1 MPMRHYFL
9 FSLLIFAFSFCSN
22 PKNTEDQL
30 NRKFVDVAGIDSS
43 INPGDNFFMYVNGK
57 WYDTARIADD
67 QVGVGSYS
75 FLNIPQRQLLENI
88 LKEVSTQT
96 NPVIV
101 SLKSQVNDSF

>member
-1 MPMRHYFL
+1 
-9 FSLLIFAFSFCSN
+9 
-22 PKNTEDQL
+22 
-30 NRKFVDVAGIDSS
+30 
-43 INPGDNFFMYVNGK
+43 MYVNGK
-57 WYDTARIADD
+57 WYDTARIPDD

-88 LKEVSTQT
+88 LNEVSTQT

>member
-1 MPMRHYFL
+1 
-9 FSLLIFAFSFCSN
+9 
-22 PKNTEDQL
+22 
-30 NRKFVDVAGIDSS
+30 VAGIDSS

-57 WYDTARIADD
+57 WYDTERIADD

-96 NPVIV
+96 NPGIIY
-101 SLKSQVNDSF
+101 LKSQVNDSF

>member
-1 MPMRHYFL
+1 
-9 FSLLIFAFSFCSN
+9 
-22 PKNTEDQL
+22 
-30 NRKFVDVAGIDSS
+30 
-43 INPGDNFFMYVNGK
+43 MYVNGK

-96 NPVIV
+96 NLGIV
-101 SLKSQVNDSF
+101 YFKSQVNDSF

>member
-9 FSLLIFAFSFCSN
+9 FSLLIFAFSVCSN